1 MNLKKWEAMINQIA
15 ADSIQVGSRDKV
27 LIACRR
33 KLENEPPTLH
43 PCQIDEIVR
52 EVRKRVSAVSR

>member
-27 LIACRR
+27 FDRMAAQA
-33 KLENEPPTLH
+33 ENGAHLAPMPN
-43 PCQIDEIVR
+43 
-52 EVRKRVSAVSR
+52 

>member
-27 LIACRR
+27 LDRMAG
-33 KLENEPPTLH
+33 KLENEPPTLP

-52 EVRKRVSAVSR
+52 EVRKRVSAVTR